1 MKKILLV
8 THHDLSDPGIISSLL
23 HSKYLTCN
31 INYKN
36 LPLLKQSDIK
46 EYAAIIIF
54 GGKMSANSKSR
65 YIKNEYKFLS
75 NAIKLKKTIIG
86 ICLGAQIIAKFY
98 GSIIQRS
105 PSKEVEIGY
114 RSTKKISNSIIN
126 DRTKFLQFHNE
137 GISINSNM
145 ELLSNGNLFQVD
157 AFKIKNYNVYGF
169 QFHPEVTAK
178 MIKNWYGNLK
188 SIDKGTDNINKILK
202 DHKIYHQ
209 KNYFWLNK
217 ILNKI
222 IN

>member
-31 INYKN
+31 VNYKN

-46 EYAAIIIF
+46 GYAAIIIF

-75 NAIKLKKTIIG
+75 KAIKLKKTIIG

-98 GSIIQRS
+98 GSIIQKS
-105 PSKEVEIGY
+105 SNKEVEIGY
-114 RSTKKISNSIIN
+114 RRTKKISNSTIN

-145 ELLSNGNLFQVD
+145 ELLSSGNLFNVD
-157 AFKIKNYNVYGF
+157 AFKIKNNNVYGF

-188 SIDKGTDNINKILK
+188 SIEKGTDTINKILK

-209 KNYFWLNK
+209 NNYFWLKK

-222 IN
+222 IK

>member
-8 THHDLSDPGIISSLL
+8 THHDLSDLGIISSLL

-46 EYAAIIIF
+46 EFAAIIIF

-105 PSKEVEIGY
+105 PSKKVEIGY

-178 MIKNWYGNLK
+178 MIKNWYSNLK
-188 SIDKGTDNINKILK
+188 SIDKGTDTINKILK

>member
-46 EYAAIIIF
+46 EYTAIIIF

-98 GSIIQRS
+98 GSIIQKS
-105 PSKEVEIGY
+105 PNKEVEIGY
-114 RSTKKISNSIIN
+114 RNTKKIDNSIIN

-145 ELLSNGNLFQVD
+145 ELLSSGNLFNVD
-157 AFKIKNYNVYGF
+157 AFKIKN
-169 QFHPEVTAK
+169 K
-178 MIKNWYGNLK
+178 
-188 SIDKGTDNINKILK
+188 
-202 DHKIYHQ
+202 
-209 KNYFWLNK
+209 
-217 ILNKI
+217 
-222 IN
+222 

>member
-8 THHDLSDPGIISSLL
+8 THHDLSDPGIIFNLL
-23 HSKYLTCN
+23 NSNFLTCN

-46 EYAAIIIF
+46 EYTAIIIF
-54 GGKMSANSKSR
+54 GGKMSANSKSKF
-65 YIKNEYKFLS
+65 IKNEYKFLS
-75 NAIKLKKTIIG
+75 KAIKLKKTIIG

-98 GSIIQRS
+98 GSIIQKS
-105 PSKEVEIGY
+105 SNKEVEIGY
-114 RSTKKISNSIIN
+114 RNTKKINNSIIN

-145 ELLSNGNLFQVD
+145 ELLSSGNLFNVD
-157 AFKIKNYNVYGF
+157 AFKIKNNEVYGF
-169 QFHPEVTAK
+169 QFHPEVTTK
-178 MIKNWYGNLK
+178 MIKNWYSNLK
-188 SIDKGTDNINKILK
+188 SIDRGTDTLNKILK
-202 DHKIYHQ
+202 DHKTYNK

-222 IN
+222 IK